1 MPLFEPKFG
10 GGFCAK
16 ATIKG
21 VVVTFHLTPTGQKR
35 LSDAGVQPDKKF
47 PLALLADLARQG
59 HAWTPPSI
67 ADKTDIA
74 FAQQFDLNLAGD
86 EAAERMF
93 TACTDCASYDDLHL
107 VAWQSA
113 KRSRVAILCA
123 GCRVALAER
132 CALSVP
138 LPLVS
143 LESLSQLEAQGK
155 LPAQS
160 QLLLALRRSL
170 ANDLSAEW
178 ERFRQSENQRQR
190 ALRLELPGELKL
202 G

>member
-1 MPLFEPKFG
+1 MPLLEPKSG

-21 VVVTFHLTPTGQKR
+21 VVVTFHLTPTGQKW
-35 LSDAGVQPDKKF
+35 LLDAGVQTGKKF

-59 HAWTPPSI
+59 YAWTPSSI

-93 TACTDCASYDDLHL
+93 TACADCGGYDDLHL
-107 VAWQSA
+107 VVWQSA
-113 KRSRVAILCA
+113 KRGRVAILC
-123 GCRVALAER
+123 GSCRSALAER
-132 CALSVP
+132 CSLSVP
-138 LPLVS
+138 LPMIT

-160 QLLLALRRSL
+160 QILLALRRCL

-178 ERFRQSENQRQR
+178 EKFRRSKGQRQR
-190 ALRLELPGELKL
+190 ALRLELPDELKL